1 MGRTMW
7 LKDLTIQEA
16 IAIEA
21 SLDAAMGYPK
31 GQSEHYTEHRVPQ
44 TAGLL
49 ATVVDGRAFSVPI
62 EESAWE
68 FLTQDQRDALIDVL
82 PDGWID
88 DSMERIYG

>member
-16 IAIEA
+16 LAIE
-21 SLDAAMGYPK
+21 STLDTAMGYPK
-31 GQSEHYTEHRVPQ
+31 GFCQHYTEHRVPQ
-44 TAGLL
+44 TAGLM
-49 ATVVDGRAFSVPI
+49 AMVVDGRAFSVPI

-68 FLTQDQRDALIDVL
+68 FLTDAQRAALIEVL

-88 DSMERIYG
+88 DTMTRYEV